1 MNDVNFTKSINQET
15 SSKNQIILNKKGK
28 KIDICV
34 LENNVICEKYLHE
47 TDNQSILGNIYAGV
61 VKNVVDGM
69 QAAFLDIGKEKNAFL
84 PVKDAMPKIDVLKA
98 GGQTIFPPISEAL
111 TVGQKILV
119 QVRKEPVSEKG
130 ARVSTHI
137 TFPGNY
143 VVLMPKTD
151 IITVSQKISSDTRK
165 KELKELVKKIIPNDF
180 GIIVRTDAEE
190 ATEEELEEDI
200 KNLLTNWN
208 DILSKFEKSQGNE
221 LLYNDHNITYKV
233 LRDLVNRK
241 TEKIYCNSND
251 IYKELKKNA
260 FPNLEIEY
268 IQKENLYEELGLET
282 EVINAEKRKL
292 WLKCGGYIAID
303 KTEALTAI
311 DVNSGKYTGKND
323 LEETTFKVNEQAAFE
338 IMKQLRLK
346 DIGGII
352 IIDYI
357 DMQSEEDQHK
367 ILEIMKKEALK
378 DRSKIDI
385 KEFTKL
391 NLVEMTRK
399 KMYV

>member
-34 LENNVICEKYLHE
+34 LENNAICEKYLHE

-69 QAAFLDIGKEKNAFL
+69 QATFLDIGEGKNAFM
-84 PVKDAMPKIDVLKA
+84 PVKDAAPKIDVIKENNEVEIPA
-98 GGQTIFPPISEAL
+98 ISEIV

-119 QVRKEPVSEKG
+119 QVKKEPVSEKG

-143 VVLMPKTD
+143 VVLMPNTD
-151 IITVSQKISSDTRK
+151 IITVSQKLSEDK
-165 KELKELVKKIIPNDF
+165 KRELKELIKKIIPDNF
-180 GIIVRTDAEE
+180 GAIVRTDAEDV
-190 ATEEELEEDI
+190 TEEELREDVSD
-200 KNLLTNWN
+200 LLVKWN
-208 DILSKFEKSQGNE
+208 AILEKFEKSQGKE
-221 LLYNDHNITYKV
+221 LIYNDHNITSKV

-251 IYKELKKNA
+251 ICKDLMKNA
-260 FPNLEIEY
+260 PSNIKVEY
-268 IQKENLYEELGLET
+268 IQTESIYKELGLET
-282 EVINAEKRKL
+282 EVINAEKRKI

-311 DVNSGKYTGKND
+311 DVNSGKYTGKDD
-323 LEETTFKVNEQAAFE
+323 LEETTFKVNKEASIE

-357 DMQSEEDQHK
+357 DMQSKEDQQK

>member
-34 LENNVICEKYLHE
+34 LENNAICEKYLHE

-69 QAAFLDIGKEKNAFL
+69 QAAFLDIGEEKNAFM
-84 PVKDAMPKIDVLKA
+84 PVKDAAPKIDVIKENNEVEIPA
-98 GGQTIFPPISEAL
+98 ISEIV

-119 QVRKEPVSEKG
+119 QVKKEPVSEKG

-143 VVLMPKTD
+143 VVLMPNTD
-151 IITVSQKISSDTRK
+151 IITVSQKLSEDK
-165 KELKELVKKIIPNDF
+165 KRELKELIKKIIPDNF
-180 GIIVRTDAEE
+180 GAIVRTDAEDV
-190 ATEEELEEDI
+190 TEEELREDVSD
-200 KNLLTNWN
+200 LLVKWN
-208 DILSKFEKSQGNE
+208 AILEKFEKSQGKE
-221 LLYNDHNITYKV
+221 LIYNDHNITSKV

-251 IYKELKKNA
+251 ICKDLMKNA
-260 FPNLEIEY
+260 PSNIKVEY
-268 IQKENLYEELGLET
+268 IQTESIYKELGLET
-282 EVINAEKRKL
+282 EVINAEKRKI

-311 DVNSGKYTGKND
+311 DVNSGKYTGKDD
-323 LEETTFKVNEQAAFE
+323 LEETTFKVNKEASIE

-357 DMQSEEDQHK
+357 DMQSKEDQQK

>member
-1 MNDVNFTKSINQET
+1 MSE
-15 SSKNQIILNKKGK
+15 IIVNKKGK

-34 LENNVICEKYLHE
+34 VENNVICEKYVHDTE
-47 TDNQSILGNIYAGV
+47 NESILGNIYSGI

-69 QAAFLDIGKEKNAFL
+69 QAAFLDIGAAKNAFM

-98 GGQTIFPPISEAL
+98 DEEQVIPTISEISK
-111 TVGQKILV
+111 VGDKVLV

-143 VVLMPKTD
+143 IILMPNTG
-151 IITVSQKISSDTRK
+151 IVTVSQKIQDASRK
-165 KELKELVKKIIPNDF
+165 KELKELVQGLLPKNF
-180 GIIVRTDAEE
+180 GAIVRTDAENIDNE
-190 ATEEELEEDI
+190 CIEKDLKSLLE
-200 KNLLTNWN
+200 KWN
-208 DILSKFEKSQGNE
+208 DVLNRFEKSSGSE
-221 LLYNDHNITYKV
+221 CLYNDHELAYKIV
-233 LRDLVNRK
+233 RDLVNQK
-241 TEKIYCNSND
+241 TTKITCNSMDICKQLNKNVYND
-251 IYKELKKNA
+251 LKV
-260 FPNLEIEY
+260 EY
-268 IQKENLYEELGLET
+268 IQTGNLFEYFGMQT
-282 EVINAEKRKL
+282 EIENAEKRKI

-323 LEETTFKVNEQAAFE
+323 LEETTFKVNEEAAIE

-357 DMQSEEDQHK
+357 DMTSKEDQNQ
-367 ILEIMKKEALK
+367 IIELMKKEAIK